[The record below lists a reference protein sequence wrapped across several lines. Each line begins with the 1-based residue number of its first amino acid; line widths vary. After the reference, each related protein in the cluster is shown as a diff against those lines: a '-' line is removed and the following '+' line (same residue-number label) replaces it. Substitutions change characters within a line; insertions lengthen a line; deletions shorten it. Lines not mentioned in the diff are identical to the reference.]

1 MQIVRMSLVVLSGL
15 LLIVLLL
22 LLGMTAPVLANDT
35 EHSLPG
41 ADEPYPF
48 QLRELTVEETLRLFS
63 RNLRIGLIIA
73 EGVDG
78 KAVMDVEI
86 EGTRSEYLDQFATL
100 FDFGWYFDGAVLH
113 IFSIGELETKV
124 FALQKMKGA
133 ELISMLKSL
142 GVYQNRFLHRADE
155 RRQALLVSGPKSYIE
170 TVTEVVEALEQ
181 SEVRTVKVLRGSS
194 GATSTTVISQD
205 SAAEVTSLGGGEASP

>member
-1 MQIVRMSLVVLSGL
+1 MQIVRHSLTVVSGL

-22 LLGMTAPVLANDT
+22 VIGMSAPVLANDIRHT
-35 EHSLPG
+35 LPG
-41 ADEPYPF
+41 ANDPYPF
-48 QLRELTVEETLRLFS
+48 QSREMTVEENLRLFS

-78 KAVMDVEI
+78 KAIMDVEI
-86 EGTRSEYLDQFATL
+86 KGTRSDYLDQLAML

-113 IFSIGELETKV
+113 IFSVGELQTKV
-124 FALQKMKGA
+124 FSLQKMKGA

-142 GVYQNRFLHRADE
+142 GVYQNRFLHRADD
-155 RRQALLVSGPKSYIE
+155 RRQALLVSGPKSYVE
-170 TVTEVVEALEQ
+170 TVAEVVEALEQ

-194 GATSTTVISQD
+194 GGTSTTILSQE
-205 SAAEVTSLGGGEASP
+205 SGAEVTSFGGDGSSP